1 MSIRNTQNNR
11 TAQIQQ
17 LLGTE
22 GNAQGQGWPALNISA
37 DAVQDVPPHRI
48 IQGQKLHYRKI
59 RNCSGTFL
67 GCVIAHRSQY
77 SVWLP
82 SEKQFTDT
90 SHDRL
95 V

>member
-37 DAVQDVPPHRI
+37 DAVQDVPPCRI
-48 IQGQKLHYRKI
+48 IQGQNLHSR
-59 RNCSGTFL
+59 
-67 GCVIAHRSQY
+67 
-77 SVWLP
+77 
-82 SEKQFTDT
+82 
-90 SHDRL
+90 
-95 V
+95 

>member
-1 MSIRNTQNNR
+1 M

-37 DAVQDVPPHRI
+37 DAVQAPCRI
-48 IQGQKLHYRKI
+48 IQGQNLHSRKI
-59 RNCSGTFL
+59 RKLPRNIYGVCDRTQESIF
-67 GCVIAHRSQY
+67 
-77 SVWLP
+77 SVAAFR
-82 SEKQFTDT
+82 KQFTDT
-90 SHDRL
+90 SHERL

>member
-1 MSIRNTQNNR
+1 M

-37 DAVQDVPPHRI
+37 DAVQDVPPCRI

-59 RNCSGTFL
+59 RNC
-67 GCVIAHRSQY
+67 
-77 SVWLP
+77 
-82 SEKQFTDT
+82 
-90 SHDRL
+90 
-95 V
+95 

>member
-22 GNAQGQGWPALNISA
+22 GNALGQGWPALNISA
-37 DAVQDVPPHRI
+37 DAVQDVPPVAFFRVKSYI
-48 IQGQKLHYRKI
+48 I
-59 RNCSGTFL
+59 
-67 GCVIAHRSQY
+67 
-77 SVWLP
+77 
-82 SEKQFTDT
+82 EKQEIAEE
-90 SHDRL
+90 HLRG

>member
-1 MSIRNTQNNR
+1 MSIPNTQNNR

-37 DAVQDVPPHRI
+37 DAVQDVPPCRI

-59 RNCSGTFL
+59 RNC
-67 GCVIAHRSQY
+67 
-77 SVWLP
+77 
-82 SEKQFTDT
+82 
-90 SHDRL
+90 
-95 V
+95 